1 MAKVKTLHEL
11 LVDGLRDAY
20 HAEKQLTKALPK
32 MAKAATSDELR
43 DALETHLE
51 ETRQQ
56 IERLEQIFESLE
68 EKAKAKPCAGM
79 QGIIEEGQEHMGE
92 ADGDAADASL
102 IASAQ
107 KAEHYEIAAYGTL
120 EAWARRLGHEDAANL
135 LQETLDEE
143 KAADERLTELAEG
156 FINAAAESGERED
169 EEDED
174 EEGDEAGEQRQVA
187 GPAGRGAT
195 VNAADT
201 RRRQGSTG
209 GRGGR
214 SGR

>member
-1 MAKVKTLHEL
+1 MAKVKTLQEL

-20 HAEKQLTKALPK
+20 HAEKQVTKALPK
-32 MAKAATSDELR
+32 MAKAANSDELR
-43 DALETHLE
+43 DAFETHLE

-56 IERLEQIFESLE
+56 IDRLEQIFELLE

-92 ADGDAADASL
+92 AEGDAADAAL

-120 EAWARRLGHEDAANL
+120 EAWARQLGHEEVANL

-143 KAADERLTELAEG
+143 KATDERLTELAEG
-156 FINAAAESGERED
+156 FINAAAESGESD
-169 EEDED
+169 EEEGEEAD
-174 EEGDEAGEQRQVA
+174 EEVREI
-187 GPAGRGAT
+187 AT
-195 VNAADT
+195 P
-201 RRRQGSTG
+201 

-214 SGR
+214 AAAADTKRPGGRRR

>member
-32 MAKAATSDELR
+32 MAKAANSEELR

-51 ETRQQ
+51 ETRHQ
-56 IERLEQIFESLE
+56 IERLEQIFELLE

-79 QGIIEEGQEHMGE
+79 QGIVEEGREHMGE
-92 ADGDAADASL
+92 AEGDAADAAL

-120 EAWARRLGHEDAANL
+120 EAWARQLGHEEAANL
-135 LQETLDEE
+135 LPETLDEE
-143 KAADERLTELAEG
+143 KATDERLTELAEG
-156 FINAAAESGERED
+156 FINAAAESGD
-169 EEDED
+169 AEEDDED
-174 EEGDEAGEQRQVA
+174 AEEMQMAGA
-187 GPAGRGAT
+187 GGRGGRAS
-195 VNAADT
+195 AADA
-201 RRRQGSTG
+201 RRGQGGGATG

-214 SGR
+214 SRR

>member
-1 MAKVKTLHEL
+1 MAKVKTLQEL

-20 HAEKQLTKALPK
+20 HAEKQVTKALPK
-32 MAKAATSDELR
+32 MAKAANSDELR
-43 DALETHLE
+43 DAFETHLE

-56 IERLEQIFESLE
+56 IDRLEQIFELLE

-92 ADGDAADASL
+92 AEGDAADAAL

-120 EAWARRLGHEDAANL
+120 EAWARQLGHEEVANL

-143 KAADERLTELAEG
+143 KATDERLTELAEG
-156 FINAAAESGERED
+156 FINAAAESGESD
-169 EEDED
+169 EEEGEEAD
-174 EEGDEAGEQRQVA
+174 EEVREIAT
-187 GPAGRGAT
+187 PARGGRAA
-195 VNAADT
+195 AADT
-201 RRRQGSTG
+201 KRPGGRRR
-209 GRGGR
+209 
-214 SGR
+214 